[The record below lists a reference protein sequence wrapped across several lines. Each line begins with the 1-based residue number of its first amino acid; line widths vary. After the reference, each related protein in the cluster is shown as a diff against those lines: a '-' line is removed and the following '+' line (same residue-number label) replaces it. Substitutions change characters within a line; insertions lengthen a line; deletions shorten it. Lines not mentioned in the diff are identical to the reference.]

1 MISCIVF
8 ILFLVLWGK
17 ITPTSQNI
25 ITFANK
31 NVLTMETKNE
41 NIKDQQRLG
50 QLKNLVMLASAD
62 EKITD
67 SELAVLVAVASRE
80 NITPEEFNKVIE
92 DPDSV
97 TITLP
102 EDEETKLA
110 YLRDMVAMMMV
121 DGELDEQELA
131 ICKLY
136 AMALGYR
143 GSIVDGMIAGV
154 IDNLDAEDNSC
165 DE

>member
-1 MISCIVF
+1 MKE
-8 ILFLVLWGK
+8 K
-17 ITPTSQNI
+17 IDNPQ
-25 ITFANK
+25 
-31 NVLTMETKNE
+31 E
-41 NIKDQQRLG
+41 QQRLG
-50 QLKNLVMLASAD
+50 QLKNLVMLAAAD
-62 EKITD
+62 GRVTD
-67 SELAVLVAVASRE
+67 SEMAVLLAVASRE
-80 NITPEEFNKVIE
+80 NITPEEFNKVID

-97 TITLP
+97 NITLP
-102 EDEETKLA
+102 EDEDTKLA

-154 IDNLDAEDNSC
+154 VDSLDAE
-165 DE
+165 EMPEA

>member
-1 MISCIVF
+1 MD
-8 ILFLVLWGK
+8 
-17 ITPTSQNI
+17 TSND
-25 ITFANK
+25 NSR
-31 NVLTMETKNE
+31 
-41 NIKDQQRLG
+41 DQQRLG

-62 EKITD
+62 DKFTD
-67 SELAVLVAVASRE
+67 SELAVLLAVASRE
-80 NITPEEFNKVIE
+80 NISPEEFNKVMD

-97 TITLP
+97 NITLP
-102 EDEETKLA
+102 EDEQTKLA

-131 ICKLY
+131 ICKIY

-154 IDNLDAEDNSC
+154 IDKMDAADGGEA
-165 DE
+165 

>member
-1 MISCIVF
+1 ME
-8 ILFLVLWGK
+8 
-17 ITPTSQNI
+17 
-25 ITFANK
+25 ANK
-31 NVLTMETKNE
+31 DNTM
-41 NIKDQQRLG
+41 DQQRLG
-50 QLKNLVMLASAD
+50 QLKNLVMLAAAD
-62 EKITD
+62 GRVTD

-80 NITPEEFNKVIE
+80 NITPEEFNNVIE
-92 DPDSV
+92 NPDSV
-97 TITLP
+97 TIALP
-102 EDEETKLA
+102 EDEDTKLA

-131 ICKLY
+131 ICKIY

-154 IDNLDAEDNSC
+154 IDSLDAEDESST

>member
-1 MISCIVF
+1 MKE
-8 ILFLVLWGK
+8 K
-17 ITPTSQNI
+17 IDNPQ
-25 ITFANK
+25 
-31 NVLTMETKNE
+31 E
-41 NIKDQQRLG
+41 QQRLG
-50 QLKNLVMLASAD
+50 QLKNLVMLAAAD
-62 EKITD
+62 GRVTD
-67 SELAVLVAVASRE
+67 SEMAVLLAVASRE
-80 NITPEEFNKVIE
+80 NITPEEFNKVID

-97 TITLP
+97 NITLP
-102 EDEETKLA
+102 EDEDTKLA

-154 IDNLDAEDNSC
+154 VDSLDAENAAG

>member
-1 MISCIVF
+1 M
-8 ILFLVLWGK
+8 
-17 ITPTSQNI
+17 
-25 ITFANK
+25 
-31 NVLTMETKNE
+31 NE
-41 NIKDQQRLG
+41 RINNTQDQQRLG

-62 EKITD
+62 ERITD

-80 NITPEEFNKVIE
+80 NITPDEFNKVIE

-97 TITLP
+97 EISLP

-154 IDNLDAEDNSC
+154 IDSLDNNENSC

>member
-1 MISCIVF
+1 
-8 ILFLVLWGK
+8 
-17 ITPTSQNI
+17 
-25 ITFANK
+25 
-31 NVLTMETKNE
+31 MEPKKE
-41 NIKDQQRLG
+41 NMKDKQRLG

-62 EKITD
+62 ENVTD
-67 SELAVLVAVASRE
+67 SEMAVLIAVASRE
-80 NITPEEFNKVIE
+80 DITPEEFNKVMD

-97 TITLP
+97 KIELP

-110 YLRDMVAMMMV
+110 YLRDMVAMMMI
-121 DGELDEQELA
+121 DGELDEHEMA

-154 IDNLDAEDNSC
+154 IDMLDAQEDAT

>member
-1 MISCIVF
+1 MD
-8 ILFLVLWGK
+8 
-17 ITPTSQNI
+17 TMND
-25 ITFANK
+25 NK
-31 NVLTMETKNE
+31 
-41 NIKDQQRLG
+41 KDQQRLG

-62 EKITD
+62 DKMTD
-67 SELAVLVAVASRE
+67 SELAVLLAVASRE
-80 NITPEEFNKVIE
+80 KLTPEEFNKVID

-97 TITLP
+97 NITLP

-110 YLRDMVAMMMV
+110 YLRDMVAMMMI
-121 DGELDEQELA
+121 DGELDERELT

-154 IDNLDAEDNSC
+154 IDQLDAENTAKN
-165 DE
+165 E

>member
-1 MISCIVF
+1 M
-8 ILFLVLWGK
+8 K
-17 ITPTSQNI
+17 
-25 ITFANK
+25 
-31 NVLTMETKNE
+31 MEPKKE
-41 NIKDQQRLG
+41 NMKDKQRLG

-62 EKITD
+62 ENVTD
-67 SELAVLVAVASRE
+67 SEMAVLIAVASRE
-80 NITPEEFNKVIE
+80 DITPEEFNKVMD

-97 TITLP
+97 KIELP

-110 YLRDMVAMMMV
+110 YLRDMVAMMMI
-121 DGELDEQELA
+121 DGELDEHEMA

-154 IDNLDAEDNSC
+154 IDMLDAQEAAT

>member
-1 MISCIVF
+1 
-8 ILFLVLWGK
+8 
-17 ITPTSQNI
+17 
-25 ITFANK
+25 
-31 NVLTMETKNE
+31 METK
-41 NIKDQQRLG
+41 KDKRNDQERLG

-67 SELAVLVAVASRE
+67 SEMAVLIAVATRE
-80 NITPEEFNKVIE
+80 NLTPDEFNKVMD

-97 TITLP
+97 NITLP

-110 YLRDMVAMMMV
+110 YLRDMVAMMMI

-154 IDNLDAEDNSC
+154 IDQLDAEAAA
-165 DE
+165 E

>member
-1 MISCIVF
+1 M
-8 ILFLVLWGK
+8 K
-17 ITPTSQNI
+17 
-25 ITFANK
+25 
-31 NVLTMETKNE
+31 E
-41 NIKDQQRLG
+41 NINNPQEHQRLG
-50 QLKNLVMLASAD
+50 QLKNLVMLAAAD
-62 EKITD
+62 GRVTD
-67 SELAVLVAVASRE
+67 SEMAVLHAVASRE
-80 NITPEEFNKVIE
+80 NITPDEFNKVID

-97 TITLP
+97 NITLP
-102 EDEETKLA
+102 EDEETKIA

-154 IDNLDAEDNSC
+154 IDNLDAE
-165 DE
+165 ETPEA

>member
-1 MISCIVF
+1 MDS
-8 ILFLVLWGK
+8 K
-17 ITPTSQNI
+17 
-25 ITFANK
+25 K
-31 NVLTMETKNE
+31 E

-50 QLKNLVMLASAD
+50 QLKNLVMLATAD
-62 EKITD
+62 ERFTD
-67 SELAVLVAVASRE
+67 SELAVLLAVASRE
-80 NITPEEFNKVIE
+80 NITPEEFNDVIE
-92 DPDSV
+92 NPDSV
-97 TITLP
+97 SITLP

-121 DGELDEQELA
+121 DGELDEHELA

-154 IDNLDAEDNSC
+154 IDSLDAEASPY
-165 DE
+165 